1 MIKVVEILEIS
12 LEQIVCRLSCNVV
25 KKVNIKSLISNHNH
39 LNGIQKLADSTY
51 VQLAQIGVLGEIYW
65 PETIIGK
72 GGETWNYDISP
83 EYIHYCGEDVDNESM
98 EIVRNV
104 S

>member
-1 MIKVVEILEIS
+1 MIKVVEILEVD
-12 LEQIVCRLSCNVV
+12 LEHIVCRLSNNLV

-51 VQLAQIGVLGEIYW
+51 VKMAQIGSFGEIFW
-65 PETIIGK
+65 PETILGK

-83 EYIHYCGEDVDNESM
+83 EFIYHCGEDIDKESI
-98 EIVRNV
+98 EIASNV
-104 S
+104 G